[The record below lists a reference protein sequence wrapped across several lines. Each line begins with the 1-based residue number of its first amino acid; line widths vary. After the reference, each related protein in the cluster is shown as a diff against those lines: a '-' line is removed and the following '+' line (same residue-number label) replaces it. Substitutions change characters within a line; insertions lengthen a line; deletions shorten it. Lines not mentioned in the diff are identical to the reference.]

1 MLESMGIRM
10 TAEDYD
16 RIQKRLGARGMT
28 ATATIQA
35 PAAKKYHNVPT
46 AGYHS
51 KKEALRA
58 QALRLL
64 QQAGE
69 IQDLQEQVVFQ
80 LLPVQRDADGKMV
93 EREVRYV
100 ADFVYHRGEEVCV
113 EDSKG
118 MRTPDYVIKRKLM
131 LHVHKIRILET

>member
-1 MLESMGIRM
+1 MGIRM
-10 TAEDYD
+10 TAEDFD
-16 RIQKRLGARGMT
+16 RIQKRLGTRQMT
-28 ATATIQA
+28 ATATMQA

-46 AGYHS
+46 SGYHS

-100 ADFVYHRGEEVCV
+100 ADFVYHRDGKVVC
-113 EDSKG
+113 EDVKG
-118 MRTPDYVIKRKLM
+118 VRTPDYILKRKL
-131 LHVHKIRILET
+131 LLYFKQIRILET

>member
-1 MLESMGIRM
+1 MGIRM
-10 TAEDYD
+10 TAEDFD
-16 RIQKRLGARGMT
+16 RIQKRLGTRQMT
-28 ATATIQA
+28 ATATMQA

-58 QALRLL
+58 QALRLQ

-93 EREVRYV
+93 EREVRYI
-100 ADFVYHRGEEVCV
+100 ADFVYNRDGRIIV
-113 EDSKG
+113 EDCKG
-118 MRTPDYVIKRKLM
+118 VRTPDYILKRKLM
-131 LHVHKIRILET
+131 LNFHNIRILET

>member
-1 MLESMGIRM
+1 MGIRM

-16 RIQKRLGARGMT
+16 RIQKRLGTRAMPSP
-28 ATATIQA
+28 APKKA
-35 PAAKKYHNVPT
+35 PAAKKYRNVPT

-93 EREVRYV
+93 EREVRFI
-100 ADFVYHRGEEVCV
+100 ADFVYHRDGKVIV
-113 EDSKG
+113 EDVKG
-118 MRTPDYVIKRKLM
+118 IRTPDYKIKRKLM
-131 LHVHKIRILET
+131 LYFKQIRILET

>member
-1 MLESMGIRM
+1 MGIRM
-10 TAEDYD
+10 TAEDYE
-16 RIQKRLGARGMT
+16 RIQKRLGTRAMT
-28 ATATIQA
+28 ATSIIKA

-46 AGYHS
+46 SGYHS

-100 ADFVYHRGEEVCV
+100 SDFCYTRSGLPVV
-113 EDSKG
+113 EDCKG
-118 MRTPDYVIKRKLM
+118 MRTPDYILKRKLM
-131 LHVHKIRILET
+131 LHFHNIRILET